1 MREEEAASEGP
12 PNVNEMGANIAIQL
26 MLMTL
31 FACVASLT
39 DNADGFKRD
48 IREKLN
54 EVVGTVPLPM
64 LPAEFEDDVREA
76 AQRVVYTVLTGAE
89 AIEFPQH

>member
-1 MREEEAASEGP
+1 MQDERADGAAE
-12 PNVNEMGANIAIQL
+12 PNANQVGADIAIQL

-39 DNADGFKRD
+39 DNADAFKRD

-54 EVVGTVPLPM
+54 EVVAAVPLPT
-64 LPAEFEDDVREA
+64 LLAELEDEVRDA
-76 AQRVVYTVLTGAE
+76 AQRVVTTVLTGAE